1 MPALPSAVNPTKK
14 NMVVVVVVNV
24 VRGSQCVW
32 LNCVEGQEGVGDV
45 HEFFF
50 LNKKTKKN
58 TTTWRR
64 QCHGGGCSGHGGDNS
79 CRVLGL
85 HARGWMTGQLINC
98 KEEKKKKK
106 SAAVPY
112 ATLQHRPRVGSSVT
126 VLTAAP
132 QNDNEIPPR
141 VNASL
146 PKQTCQAMHAR
157 MHLGG
162 A

>member
-1 MPALPSAVNPTKK
+1 M
-14 NMVVVVVVNV
+14 VVVVVNV
-24 VRGSQCVW
+24 ARGSQCVW

-45 HEFFF
+45 HEFYFFVFF
-50 LNKKTKKN
+50 LKKKIIKKKYHHHLASAVS
-58 TTTWRR
+58 RR
-64 QCHGGGCSGHGGDNS
+64 RVLGPGGDNS

-85 HARGWMTGQLINC
+85 HDRGWMTGQLINC

-106 SAAVPY
+106 SAAGPC
-112 ATLQHRPRVGSSVT
+112 ATPQHRPWVGSSVT
-126 VLTAAP
+126 VWTAPPP

>member
-1 MPALPSAVNPTKK
+1 
-14 NMVVVVVVNV
+14 
-24 VRGSQCVW
+24 
-32 LNCVEGQEGVGDV
+32 
-45 HEFFF
+45 
-50 LNKKTKKN
+50 
-58 TTTWRR
+58 
-64 QCHGGGCSGHGGDNS
+64 
-79 CRVLGL
+79 
-85 HARGWMTGQLINC
+85 MTGQLINC